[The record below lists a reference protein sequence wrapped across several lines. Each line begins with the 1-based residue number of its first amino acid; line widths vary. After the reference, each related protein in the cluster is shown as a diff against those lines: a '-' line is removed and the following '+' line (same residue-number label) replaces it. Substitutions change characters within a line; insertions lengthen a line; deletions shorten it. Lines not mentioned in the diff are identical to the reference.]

1 MEVDAMKQ
9 SQRIV
14 KNAVTGIVAG
24 VIGGVVYLATTI
36 AIARNPHVTV
46 PEFGKYQWVL
56 AFAMIAQLV
65 ADSGLPRM
73 MIREI
78 AKDPTCVAKI
88 TGAAAGLIWFISLI
102 VFLIVGVL
110 SIFLPFDR
118 DMKIAIM
125 LMTFA
130 TLATFHGAGY
140 SAVLR
145 AFEDNELN
153 YIGFI
158 IKQVLLLSFIL
169 VMLYFRTG
177 LIGFVIA
184 HLTSNLALWAF
195 YHILVSKFYTKVKLQ
210 VDLPLWK
217 ELFLTAIPMGGGVM
231 LRQLALHIDIFV
243 LGLMTNMQTVGL
255 FGGPYR
261 LSWSLR
267 TIPQTLSLPLYPLYS
282 RTAHFS
288 PQRFGEVYRQSLK
301 FFTLISVPFAAF
313 FMAWS
318 KPLLTLAL
326 GARFLPALPAMQLLG
341 LGLIPFFVSCLF
353 QYLFA
358 ALDAQKSFFSSTL
371 VGSVVRVILLVTLI
385 PRYHPPYV
393 APAIA
398 FVCAEVLTV
407 GMWIV
412 QLNRLG
418 QPAHALQI
426 LWRPIAAGVVMAA
439 ILYLVLDASLA
450 WKLVG
455 AIGALLSYCL
465 VLWGLRTF
473 SSEEINQ
480 AREGIAFVSPFV
492 ASWTKK
498 LKGDS

>member
-1 MEVDAMKQ
+1 MKQ

-14 KNAVTGIVAG
+14 KNAVVGIAAG
-24 VIGGVVYLATTI
+24 VIGGLVYLATTI
-36 AIARNPHVTV
+36 AIARNPHVSV
-46 PEFGKYQWVL
+46 PEFGKYQFVL

-78 AKDPTCVAKI
+78 AKDPTCVGKI

-102 VFLIVGVL
+102 VCLVVGVV

-153 YIGFI
+153 YLGFI
-158 IKQVLLLSFIL
+158 LKNVLLLALIL
-169 VMLYFRTG
+169 VMLYLRTG

-184 HLTSNLALWAF
+184 HLASSIFIWNF
-195 YHILVSKFYTKVKLQ
+195 YHILVSRFYTKVKLQ
-210 VDLPLWK
+210 ADLPLWK
-217 ELFLTAIPMGGGVM
+217 DLFVSAIPMGGGVM

-267 TIPQTLSLPLYPLYS
+267 TLPQTLSLPLYPLYS

-288 PQRFGEVYRQSLK
+288 PQRFGDVYRQSLK

-313 FMAWS
+313 FIAWS

-326 GARFLPALPAMQLLG
+326 GGRFLAALPAMQLLG

-358 ALDAQKSFFSSTL
+358 ALDAQKGFFVSTL
-371 VGSVVRVILLVTLI
+371 IGSVVRVILLVTLI
-385 PRYHPPYV
+385 PRYNPPFV

-398 FVCAEVLTV
+398 FLCAEVLTV

-412 QLNRLG
+412 QLQKLG
-418 QPAHALQI
+418 YPAHLMSI
-426 LWRPIAAGVVMAA
+426 MWRPLAAGAVMAT
-439 ILYLVLDASLA
+439 ILYLFLDAP
-450 WKLVG
+450 
-455 AIGALLSYCL
+455 
-465 VLWGLRTF
+465 VLWQVGGAVLSLLAYGLGLLVLRTF
-473 SSEEINQ
+473 SSEEIHQ
-480 AREGIAFVSPFV
+480 AREGMAFVSPFV
-492 ASWTKK
+492 ASWAKK
-498 LKGDS
+498 LRRNS